1 MAALAAETSIAW
13 NGHEGAL
20 ITRERGYDIV
30 ACSLC
35 GFRHVVPL
43 PNPAAMMR
51 EYRDTYYVNEKP
63 TFLTH
68 AGEDQDWAEL
78 AQKDRLEIF
87 ERLIPRER
95 RRLLDIGSGPG
106 FFLRT
111 AKERGWRVL
120 GIEPSKQAASHARQ
134 MGIEVVE
141 GFFDAD
147 TAQGLGRFDVVHLNN
162 VLEHVPNPIELIAVA
177 RELLSDG
184 GVLCINV
191 PNDFTPFQE
200 AARTTRGIKQ
210 WWVAPP
216 HHLNY
221 FDFDSLS
228 RLVERL
234 GFAVREKTTSFPME
248 MFLLMGLDYT
258 ADPKLGRECHGQR
271 KKFDLGLET
280 AGFKETRRAFYRA
293 LAEAGIGREAV
304 VIAQKA
310 ERSK

>member
-1 MAALAAETSIAW
+1 MPALAAQTSVAW
-13 NGHEGAL
+13 NGHEGPL
-20 ITRERGYDIV
+20 VTRAKNYDIV
-30 ACSLC
+30 ACTLC

-43 PNPAAMMR
+43 PNPAQMMR

-78 AQKDRLEIF
+78 AQRDRLEIF
-87 ERLIPRER
+87 ERLVPRER

-120 GIEPSKQAASHARQ
+120 GIEPSKQAAKHARE

-147 TAQGLGRFDVVHLNN
+147 TAEGLGRFDVVHLNN
-162 VLEHVPNPIELIAVA
+162 VLEHVANPIELIAVA
-177 RELLSDG
+177 RDLLADS

-191 PNDFTPFQE
+191 PNDFTAFQE
-200 AARTTRGIKQ
+200 AARTARGIKQ

-258 ADPKLGRECHGQR
+258 ADPKLGRACHGQR
-271 KKFDLGLET
+271 KTFDLGLET
-280 AGFKETRRAFYRA
+280 AGFKETRRTFYRA

-304 VIAQKA
+304 VIAVK
-310 ERSK
+310 K